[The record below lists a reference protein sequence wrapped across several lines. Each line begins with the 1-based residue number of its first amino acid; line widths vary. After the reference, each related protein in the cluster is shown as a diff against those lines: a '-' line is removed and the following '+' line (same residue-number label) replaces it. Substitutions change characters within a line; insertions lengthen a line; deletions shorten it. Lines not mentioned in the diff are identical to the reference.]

1 MTKKLWLVEWTREEL
16 PHDNLPSP
24 QFEESVMVDTLAAD
38 ITWILFEAEFD
49 VVDSMVDRTDGGWK
63 ISEAPDGEYV
73 DLAGAAATIKD
84 GELIDAHD

>member
-1 MTKKLWLVEWTREEL
+1 MAKELWLVEWTREEL

-63 ISEAPDGEYV
+63 ISKAADGEYV
-73 DLAGAAATIKD
+73 DLGSGTTAMVED
-84 GELIDAHD
+84 GELIEV